1 MDQFI
6 INVICSII
14 LLIPVILTVLIIR
27 NIDKKYPA
35 TGTETDWHQM
45 CR

>member
-1 MDQFI
+1 MDQLT

-35 TGTETDWHQM
+35 TGNETDWHQM